1 MAALS
6 GAAREAPD
14 PVRQREQVDVA
25 WVLCCGTATWHTP
38 DHRMPRH
45 KVCHKET
52 PDMADEPIKRYA
64 PYLAWRTFFNLI
76 LQLDEKGLP
85 TRIDRSFLSQRSG
98 LDQGYLIAT
107 LKAFGMIAEDGT
119 VLEPLKDLVA
129 AGEGRP
135 PIVADLLKAHYPE
148 VFALPTNATQ
158 AQLDDVFRDVFGQ
171 SGATLRKSETFFL
184 HGATFAGLKLSPY
197 FKAPRGVQGGASTT
211 RRPRKRT
218 APRGQTAPVITD
230 PADKAAPST
239 ESPADEMRLRYF
251 DVLLKK
257 VDGSGETDAD
267 LLDRIERLIGVE
279 RSQSATSTTSRP
291 QPTDTHDDDPTDDDP
306 TDDGTEA

>member
-1 MAALS
+1 MA
-6 GAAREAPD
+6 EE
-14 PVRQREQVDVA
+14 PV
-25 WVLCCGTATWHTP
+25 
-38 DHRMPRH
+38 
-45 KVCHKET
+45 
-52 PDMADEPIKRYA
+52 KRYA

-119 VLEPLKDLVA
+119 VLEPLKDLVSTRD
-129 AGEGRP
+129 GRP
-135 PIVADLLKAHYPE
+135 PIVASLLRSHYPE

-197 FKAPRGVQGGASTT
+197 FKAPRGVQGASAPRRT
-211 RRPRKRT
+211 RKKT
-218 APRGQTAPVITD
+218 APRGQSTPVVTD
-230 PADKAAPST
+230 PVEKAGQTAD
-239 ESPADEMRLRYF
+239 SPGDEMRLRYF
-251 DVLLKK
+251 EVLLKK
-257 VDGSGETDAD
+257 VDGSEETDAD
-267 LLDRIERLIGVE
+267 LLDRIERLIGIE
-279 RSQSATSTTSRP
+279 PSQAAASTAPSRP
-291 QPTDTHDDDPTDDDP
+291 AESNTSDGDLTSDDDV
-306 TDDGTEA
+306 A